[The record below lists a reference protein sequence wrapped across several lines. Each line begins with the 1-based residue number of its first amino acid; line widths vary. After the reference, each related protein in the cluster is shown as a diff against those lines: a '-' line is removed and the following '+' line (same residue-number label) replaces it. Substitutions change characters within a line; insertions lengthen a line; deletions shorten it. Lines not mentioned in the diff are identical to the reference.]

1 MGGSMYLSR
10 LTEFKNQKRQV
21 MVESDDD
28 DDNENTSKRVQKQ
41 PIKLNQYGI
50 PDVVPSNLGD
60 SFATNQPWKRQE
72 EEVIDKKEGMMGLLN
87 QFYDLS
93 NNPTI

>member
-10 LTEFKNQKRQV
+10 LTEFKNQKQ
-21 MVESDDD
+21 SDD
-28 DDNENTSKRVQKQ
+28 ESKRYQKQ
-41 PIKLNQYGI
+41 PIRLNQYGV

-60 SFATNQPWKRQE
+60 SFATNQPWKQQE
-72 EEVIDKKEGMMGLLN
+72 AEEVDKKEGMMGLLN

-93 NNPTI
+93 NNPTV